1 MKNWGARAYF
11 YCTGFV
17 PTPLT
22 PPAPLIFP
30 TFQFPAR
37 ETMTY
42 YIGPKHVANTLEGS
56 LKTLNKYSKYSHGDD
71 LSVWISEF
79 RVGGGGVNLA
89 LLEQLVARLNEGL
102 ARPCR
107 LSIEENQL
115 ICSHGLVFSDTTFGT
130 TRKRSRDARTD
141 PSIAFDFTTATLSTF
156 HSGEEMVYGLEE
168 DAMVP
173 VLKRVQGFM
182 IGVVLTAVA
191 VCTPGMSVTIFFGI
205 NKVIENLEG
214 LFSTAMFLVNPEPH
228 VWNLNCVTNTV
239 EARKRAYPAV
249 RRSPST
255 RTPTRPTPPADLGS
269 ISIGGG
275 SLAFD
280 GLDLMGGDSLSMG
293 GLLGGGSTSFSSPS
307 TFSSFD
313 TPSTSSIAAA
323 AAPSSSTSIFD
334 EDLIDIFWREYVVE
348 PEV

>member
-1 MKNWGARAYF
+1 
-11 YCTGFV
+11 
-17 PTPLT
+17 
-22 PPAPLIFP
+22 
-30 TFQFPAR
+30 
-37 ETMTY
+37 MTY

-102 ARPCR
+102 AKPCR

-141 PSIAFDFTTATLSTF
+141 PAIAFDFTTATLSTF
-156 HSGEEMVYGLEE
+156 HTGEEMVYGLEE

-249 RRSPST
+249 RRSAAAAA
-255 RTPTRPTPPADLGS
+255 PPPPVNDLGILGGLGGRGNDGGS
-269 ISIGGG
+269 LVLGGG
-275 SLAFD
+275 SLSFGA
-280 GLDLMGGDSLSMG
+280 
-293 GLLGGGSTSFSSPS
+293 TSFSSAF

-313 TPSTSSIAAA
+313 TPST
-323 AAPSSSTSIFD
+323 AAPSFTSILD
-334 EDLIDIFWREYVVE
+334 EDLIDIFSEYVE
-348 PEV
+348 ESEI